1 MTKVIANTVTAINA
15 AALAEALAMVD
26 RRAGVDAE
34 AFLGWPDRA
43 RAPPRCSS

>member
-26 RRAGVDAE
+26 ARGRGRGRLPGGGR
-34 AFLGWPDRA
+34 LGFERLDHDR
-43 RAPPRCSS
+43 S